1 MTGRKLKIFNR
12 TAALILTAAMLSVY
26 GCNNKGKTIDP
37 DFYPAEAVEET
48 EIVKEVQTTENK
60 TTETI
65 GVDTAVDNILVPEAN
80 TFREGKYVYNPLV
93 IPDWVLKT
101 YEDNPKIIRVAKMAL
116 WAIDNCATEIVIDE
130 ETSLTEEELEQVYY
144 VLFLSN
150 PLCSVVSV
158 YGTEEKNVYKL
169 SYFPQYDLGE
179 EEDEYGIKQMS
190 YLGDSDPEEAKKQI
204 EAFKDYVTETINNT
218 LTSDMSDTEIAA
230 ALYKQIVSDIH
241 LEVPDS
247 ASLEVNTQESAA
259 TGEIITGIFNKK
271 YTNGLEYSRL
281 YAFFLN
287 QLHIE
292 CRNVVGTGGF
302 FTNDIKDELAE
313 LTPISYYWD
322 WQVLLLDGEY
332 YNCDIALEAA
342 VFAKRY
348 LGAEG
353 AEPDMEFFGMSDKKR
368 NESYKVGKT
377 SVYYEDTLD
386 YSAPIETV
394 PNCQTDLDFH

>member
-1 MTGRKLKIFNR
+1 MTGKKLRIINR
-12 TAALILTAAMLSVY
+12 TAALILSAVLLSVY

-37 DFYPAEAVEET
+37 DFYPTAEVIEET
-48 EIVKEVQTTENK
+48 EIVKEEQTTENK
-60 TTETI
+60 TTETVVEEMSEE
-65 GVDTAVDNILVPEAN
+65 GILVPEKN
-80 TFREGKYVYNPLV
+80 TFREGKYVYNPVV
-93 IPDWVLKT
+93 IPEWVLKT
-101 YEDNPKIIRVAKMAL
+101 YENNPKIIRVAKMAL

-150 PLCSVVSV
+150 PLTSVVGV
-158 YGTEEKNVYKL
+158 YETEEKNVYRL
-169 SYFPQYDLGE
+169 SYFPQYDLEEKNYTGE
-179 EEDEYGIKQMS
+179 
-190 YLGDSDPEEAKKQI
+190 SDPEEARKQI
-204 EAFKDYVTETINNT
+204 EDFKDYVTETINNN

-230 ALYKQIVSDIH
+230 ILYKQIVSDIK

-247 ASLEVNTQESAA
+247 ASLEINTEESAA
-259 TGEIITGIFNKK
+259 TGEIIKGISNKK
-271 YTNGLEYSRL
+271 YSTGLEFSRL
-281 YAFFLN
+281 YAFFLT

-292 CRNVVGTGGF
+292 CRNVVGTSGF

-377 SVYYEDTLD
+377 SVYFEDTLD
-386 YSAPIETV
+386 YSAPNETV
-394 PNCQTDLDFH
+394 PNCPTDLDFH

>member
-1 MTGRKLKIFNR
+1 MTGKKLRIINR
-12 TAALILTAAMLSVY
+12 TAALILSAALLSAY

-37 DFYPAEAVEET
+37 DFYPTAEVIEET
-48 EIVKEVQTTENK
+48 EIVKEEQTTENK
-60 TTETI
+60 TTETVVEEI
-65 GVDTAVDNILVPEAN
+65 QEDGILVPEVN
-80 TFREGKYVYNPLV
+80 TFREGKYVYNPVV
-93 IPDWVLKT
+93 IPEWVLKT
-101 YEDNPKIIRVAKMAL
+101 YENNPKIIRVAKMAL

-150 PLCSVVSV
+150 PLTSVVGV
-158 YGTEEKNVYKL
+158 YETEEKNVYKL
-169 SYFPQYDLGE
+169 SYFPQYDLEEKNYTGE
-179 EEDEYGIKQMS
+179 
-190 YLGDSDPEEAKKQI
+190 SDPEEARKQI
-204 EAFKDYVTETINNT
+204 EDFKDYVTETINNN

-230 ALYKQIVSDIH
+230 ILYKQIVSDIK

-247 ASLEVNTQESAA
+247 ASLEINTEESAA
-259 TGEIITGIFNKK
+259 TGEIIKGIFNKK
-271 YTNGLEYSRL
+271 YSTGLEFSRL
-281 YAFFLN
+281 YAFFLT

-292 CRNVVGTGGF
+292 CRNVVGTSGF

-313 LTPISYYWD
+313 ITPISYYWD
-322 WQVLLLDGEY
+322 WQILLLDGEY

-377 SVYYEDTLD
+377 SVYFEDTLD
-386 YSAPIETV
+386 YSAPNETV
-394 PNCQTDLDFH
+394 PNCPTDLDFH

>member
-1 MTGRKLKIFNR
+1 MTGKKLRIINR
-12 TAALILTAAMLSVY
+12 TAALILSAALLSVY

-37 DFYPAEAVEET
+37 DFYPTAEVIEET
-48 EIVKEVQTTENK
+48 EIVKEEQTTENK
-60 TTETI
+60 TTETVVEEMSEE
-65 GVDTAVDNILVPEAN
+65 GILVPEKN
-80 TFREGKYVYNPLV
+80 TFREGKYVYNPVV
-93 IPDWVLKT
+93 IPEWVLKT
-101 YEDNPKIIRVAKMAL
+101 YENNPKIIRVAKMAL

-150 PLCSVVSV
+150 PLTSVVGV
-158 YGTEEKNVYKL
+158 YETEEKNVYRL
-169 SYFPQYDLGE
+169 SYFPQYDLEEGNYTGE
-179 EEDEYGIKQMS
+179 
-190 YLGDSDPEEAKKQI
+190 SDPEEARKQI
-204 EAFKDYVTETINNT
+204 EDFKDYVTETINNN

-230 ALYKQIVSDIH
+230 ILYKQIVSDIK

-247 ASLEVNTQESAA
+247 ASLEINTEESAA
-259 TGEIITGIFNKK
+259 TGEIIKGISNKK
-271 YTNGLEYSRL
+271 YSTGLEFSRL
-281 YAFFLN
+281 YAFFLT

-292 CRNVVGTGGF
+292 CRNVVGTSGF

-377 SVYYEDTLD
+377 SVYFEDTLD
-386 YSAPIETV
+386 YSAPNETV
-394 PNCQTDLDFH
+394 PNCPTDLDFH

>member
-1 MTGRKLKIFNR
+1 MTGKKLRIINR
-12 TAALILTAAMLSVY
+12 TAALILSAALLSVY

-37 DFYPAEAVEET
+37 DFYPTAEVIEET
-48 EIVKEVQTTENK
+48 EIVKEEQTTENK
-60 TTETI
+60 TTETVVEEMSEE
-65 GVDTAVDNILVPEAN
+65 GILVPEKN
-80 TFREGKYVYNPLV
+80 TFREGKYVYNPVV
-93 IPDWVLKT
+93 IPEWVLKT
-101 YEDNPKIIRVAKMAL
+101 YENNPKIIRVAKMAL

-150 PLCSVVSV
+150 PLTSVVGV
-158 YGTEEKNVYKL
+158 YETEEKNVYRL
-169 SYFPQYDLGE
+169 SYFPQYDLEEKNYTGE
-179 EEDEYGIKQMS
+179 
-190 YLGDSDPEEAKKQI
+190 SDPEEARKQI
-204 EAFKDYVTETINNT
+204 EDFKDYVTETINNN

-230 ALYKQIVSDIH
+230 ILYKQIVSDIK

-247 ASLEVNTQESAA
+247 ASLEINTEESAA
-259 TGEIITGIFNKK
+259 TGEIIKGISNKK
-271 YTNGLEYSRL
+271 YSTGLEFSRL
-281 YAFFLN
+281 YAFFLT

-292 CRNVVGTGGF
+292 CRNVVGTSGF

-377 SVYYEDTLD
+377 SVYFEDTLD
-386 YSAPIETV
+386 YSAPNETV
-394 PNCQTDLDFH
+394 PNCPTDLDFH

>member
-1 MTGRKLKIFNR
+1 MTGKKLRIINR
-12 TAALILTAAMLSVY
+12 TAALILSAVLLSVY

-37 DFYPAEAVEET
+37 DFYPTAEVIEET
-48 EIVKEVQTTENK
+48 EIVKEEQTTENK
-60 TTETI
+60 TTETVVEEMSEE
-65 GVDTAVDNILVPEAN
+65 GILVPEKN
-80 TFREGKYVYNPLV
+80 TFREGKYVYNPVV
-93 IPDWVLKT
+93 IPEWVLKT
-101 YEDNPKIIRVAKMAL
+101 YENNPKIIRVAKMAL

-150 PLCSVVSV
+150 PLTSVVGV
-158 YGTEEKNVYKL
+158 YETEEKNVYRL
-169 SYFPQYDLGE
+169 SYFPQYDLEEGNYTGE
-179 EEDEYGIKQMS
+179 
-190 YLGDSDPEEAKKQI
+190 SDPEEARKQI
-204 EAFKDYVTETINNT
+204 EDFKDYVTETINNN

-230 ALYKQIVSDIH
+230 ILYKQIVSDIK

-247 ASLEVNTQESAA
+247 ASLEINTEESAA
-259 TGEIITGIFNKK
+259 TGEIIKGISNKK
-271 YTNGLEYSRL
+271 YSTGLEFSRL
-281 YAFFLN
+281 YAFFLT

-292 CRNVVGTGGF
+292 CRNVVGTSGF

-377 SVYYEDTLD
+377 SVYFEDTLD
-386 YSAPIETV
+386 YSAPNETV
-394 PNCQTDLDFH
+394 PNCPTDLDFH

>member
-1 MTGRKLKIFNR
+1 MTGKKLRIINR
-12 TAALILTAAMLSVY
+12 TAALILSAALLSVY

-37 DFYPAEAVEET
+37 DFYPTAEVIEET
-48 EIVKEVQTTENK
+48 EIVKEEQTTENK
-60 TTETI
+60 TTETVVEEMSED
-65 GVDTAVDNILVPEAN
+65 GILVPEKN
-80 TFREGKYVYNPLV
+80 TFREGKYVYNPVV
-93 IPDWVLKT
+93 IPEWVLKT
-101 YEDNPKIIRVAKMAL
+101 YENNPKIIRVAKMAL

-150 PLCSVVSV
+150 PLTSVVGV
-158 YGTEEKNVYKL
+158 YETEEKNVYRL
-169 SYFPQYDLGE
+169 SYFPQYDLEEKNYTGE
-179 EEDEYGIKQMS
+179 
-190 YLGDSDPEEAKKQI
+190 SDPEEARKQI
-204 EAFKDYVTETINNT
+204 EDFKDYVTETINNN

-230 ALYKQIVSDIH
+230 ILYKQIVSDIK

-247 ASLEVNTQESAA
+247 ASLEINTEESAA
-259 TGEIITGIFNKK
+259 TGEIIKGISNKK
-271 YTNGLEYSRL
+271 YSTGLEFSRL
-281 YAFFLN
+281 YAFFLT

-292 CRNVVGTGGF
+292 CRNVVGTSGF

-377 SVYYEDTLD
+377 SVYFEDTLD
-386 YSAPIETV
+386 YSAPNETV
-394 PNCQTDLDFH
+394 PNCPTDLDFH